1 MLKENNDIIELTPEM
16 EAEFSNGLGDDEEE
30 EDDINGRQ

>member
-1 MLKENNDIIELTPEM
+1 METITAEEKFNFTKEM

-30 EDDINGRQ
+30 EDEING